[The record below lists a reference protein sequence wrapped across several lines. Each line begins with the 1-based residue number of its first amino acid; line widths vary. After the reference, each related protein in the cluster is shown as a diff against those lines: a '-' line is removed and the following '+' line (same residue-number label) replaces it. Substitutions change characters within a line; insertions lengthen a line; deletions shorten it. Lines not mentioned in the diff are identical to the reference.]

1 MGVRYIVVPE
11 RLAPAP
17 FAVESLPIPR
27 AYTGSLAAQLARVPL
42 DVPAGLSVF
51 RNEAFLPTRAAVPAD
66 VALPEG
72 GGIAAAVDL
81 ELGEAGEPV
90 LEEQD
95 GHLRWSGQLPASSS
109 VFLSAAHSDRWK
121 LSVDGEAAEHAK
133 PFGWANRSEAHTS
146 ELQPLMRTPYAVSCM
161 KKKKE
166 T

>member
-27 AYTGSLAAQLARVPL
+27 AYTATLAAQLDLVPL

-81 ELGEAGEPV
+81 EPGAAGEPV
-90 LEEQD
+90 
-95 GHLRWSGQLPASSS
+95 PAEDRKS
-109 VFLSAAHSDRWK
+109 V
-121 LSVDGEAAEHAK
+121 G
-133 PFGWANRSEAHTS
+133 
-146 ELQPLMRTPYAVSCM
+146 
-161 KKKKE
+161 
-166 T
+166 